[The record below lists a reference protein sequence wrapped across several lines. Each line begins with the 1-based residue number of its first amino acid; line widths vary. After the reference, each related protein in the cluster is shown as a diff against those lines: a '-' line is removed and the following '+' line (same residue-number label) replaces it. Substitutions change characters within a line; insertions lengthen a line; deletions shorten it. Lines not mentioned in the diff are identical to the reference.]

1 LKKHGYGGRVVIISR
16 ESYLPID
23 RPKLSKSLKI
33 DAARIALR
41 PIEDLNSLNIEMKLG
56 TVYLNLI

>member
-1 LKKHGYGGRVVIISR
+1 MIISR

-56 TVYLNLI
+56 TVYLNLT